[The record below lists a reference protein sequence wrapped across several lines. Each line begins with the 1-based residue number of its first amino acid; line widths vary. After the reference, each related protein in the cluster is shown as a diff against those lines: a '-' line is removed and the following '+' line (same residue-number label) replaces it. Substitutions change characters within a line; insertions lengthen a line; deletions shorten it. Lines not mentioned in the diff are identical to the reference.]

1 MTEARK
7 RAALEALDE
16 ALWEIDT
23 EWDPTVVVAALI
35 EHAVA
40 IAVGRWEPE
49 RIRTVIAEV
58 VDQALVEHVAE
69 LDRFK

>member
-7 RAALEALDE
+7 RAALEVLSE

-23 EWDPTVVVAALI
+23 EWDPTVVVAALV

-49 RIRTVIAEV
+49 RARTI
-58 VDQALVEHVAE
+58 LAE
-69 LDRFK
+69 LVDAAFVEEEAAP